1 MIMKPFIRFYYI
13 SDQKF
18 FFSRRKELKKFLLTI
33 FKKEG
38 YSVET
43 INYIFCSDSFLLK
56 INQQFLKHNTLTDI
70 ITFQL
75 SDKGDPIIS
84 DIYISID
91 RIIYN
96 SRSLGIPFKD
106 ELHRVIFHG
115 ALHLCGYNDKT
126 MDKKAIIRQK
136 EDFYL
141 SRYLVP
147 RETD

>member
-1 MIMKPFIRFYYI
+1 
-13 SDQKF
+13 
-18 FFSRRKELKKFLLTI
+18 
-33 FKKEG
+33 
-38 YSVET
+38 
-43 INYIFCSDSFLLK
+43 
-56 INQQFLKHNTLTDI
+56 
-70 ITFQL
+70 
-75 SDKGDPIIS
+75 
-84 DIYISID
+84 
-91 RIIYN
+91 
-96 SRSLGIPFKD
+96 LGIPFKD